1 MKGRNIKM
9 KFTSN
14 KEKGNSGLAV
24 AIGYYGTQGYTVS
37 IPLNDTQ
44 DYDLIVDNGE
54 KLLKVQVKATGART
68 DCGYTTVHL
77 ASCGGTSGQVYK
89 TIKDTNIDILFVVT
103 ELLELYEIPFKELEN
118 NVKTLNLGPDRQ
130 CFRVDNKE
138 TEYVSK
144 QRQTQLKEE
153 KFCSV
158 CGKPIANRNTSGL
171 CINCSA
177 ERQRVVTRPSKE
189 QLLQELKESNFTQ
202 VGKKYGVS
210 DNSIRKWCKN
220 YNLPT
225 TVKEIKTFVL

>member
-1 MKGRNIKM
+1 M

-14 KEKGNSGLAV
+14 KEKGNSGLAA

-44 DYDLIVDNGE
+44 DYDLVVDNGE
-54 KLLKVQVKATGART
+54 KLLKVQVKATGQRS
-68 DCGYTTVHL
+68 DQGYTIVML
-77 ASCGGTSGQVYK
+77 SSSGGTSGQVYK
-89 TIKDTNIDILFVVT
+89 TIRDTDIDILFVVT

-118 NVKTLNLGPDRQ
+118 NVKTLNLGPNRQ

-138 TEYVSK
+138 TVYISK
-144 QRQTQLKEE
+144 QRQIKPKEE
-153 KFCSV
+153 KFCSI
-158 CGKPIANRNTSGL
+158 CGQSVSNRNVSGL
-171 CINCSA
+171 CTNCAA
-177 ERQRVVTRPSKE
+177 EKQRTVNRPPKE

-210 DNSIRKWCKN
+210 DNAIRKWCKN

-225 TVKEIKTFVL
+225 TAKEIKTFIL

>member
-1 MKGRNIKM
+1 M

-54 KLLKVQVKATGART
+54 KLLKVQVKATSART
-68 DCGYTTVHL
+68 DYGYTTVHL
-77 ASCGGTSGQVYK
+77 SSCGGTLGQVYK
-89 TIKDTNIDILFVVT
+89 TVKDTDIDILFVVT

-118 NVKTLNLGPDRQ
+118 NVKALNLGPNRQ

-138 TEYVSK
+138 TEYISK
-144 QRQTQLKEE
+144 QRQVQSKEE

-158 CGKPIANRNTSGL
+158 CGKPIADKNKSGL
-171 CINCSA
+171 CIKCSA
-177 ERQRVVTRPSKE
+177 EKQRVVIRPSKE

-210 DNSIRKWCKN
+210 DNSIRKWCKS

-225 TVKEIKTFVL
+225 TAKEIKTFVL